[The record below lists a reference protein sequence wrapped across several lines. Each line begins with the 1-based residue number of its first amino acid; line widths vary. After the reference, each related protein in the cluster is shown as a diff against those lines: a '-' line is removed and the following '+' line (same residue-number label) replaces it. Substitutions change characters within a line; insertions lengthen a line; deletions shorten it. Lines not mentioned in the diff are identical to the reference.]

1 MPTPRDAKVTSSP
14 FLRSS
19 SDRRKEA
26 VTALNEL
33 SIEEASRLL
42 TAREISARD
51 LTDACLARIEATDAR
66 VGSFLEVTAD
76 LARAQAAEAD
86 ARIARGDATPVTG
99 IPIGL
104 KDIFLTRG
112 VATTCASKIL
122 EGFVPTFD
130 GTVVERL
137 RRAGAVIVG
146 KLNMDEFAMGSSC
159 ENSASGVT
167 RNPWDLA
174 RVPGGSSGGS
184 ASSVAARQVLG
195 SFGTDTGGSIRLPA
209 SYCGVPG
216 IKPTYGRVSRYGVIA
231 FASSLDQ
238 VGPMAT
244 TARGT
249 ALLLQ
254 AVAGKDPRDS
264 TSIDAPVPDYTA
276 AMGERLDG
284 MTLGVPREYFVGG
297 LDEDVDKAV
306 HTAMDRLRD
315 LGAKLVEVTLPHTEY
330 AVATYYIVATAEASS
345 NLGRYDGV
353 RYGLRRGEDK
363 GVREMYGETR
373 DAGFGTEVK
382 RRIMLGTY
390 VLSAG
395 YYDAYYAKAMRV
407 RTLIRRDFEEAYRHC
422 DAIVTPTAPGTA
434 FAIGSRT
441 DDPLKMYL
449 SDILTISVNLAGLP
463 GMSVPCGFDS
473 DGLPIGLQLIGRP
486 LDESAVLRIA
496 AAYEGVT
503 DWNGRVPEIA

>member
-1 MPTPRDAKVTSSP
+1 MELYELTIS
-14 FLRSS
+14 
-19 SDRRKEA
+19 EA
-26 VTALNEL
+26 H
-33 SIEEASRLL
+33 RLL
-42 TAREISARD
+42 KNREISAVE
-51 LTDACLARIEATDAR
+51 LTRSVLGRIAAVEAKVDA
-66 VGSFLEVTAD
+66 FLTILKAPALE
-76 LARAQAAEAD
+76 QAAAAD
-86 ARIARGDATPVTG
+86 RAIAAGQCRPLTG
-99 IPIGL
+99 IPLGI
-104 KDIFLTRG
+104 KDVVCTRG
-112 VATTCASKIL
+112 VATTCGSKIL
-122 EGFVPTFD
+122 ENFIPPYDASVI
-130 GTVVERL
+130 VRL
-137 RRAGAVIVG
+137 KQEGAVIVG

-159 ENSASGVT
+159 ENSALGIT
-167 RNPWDLA
+167 RNPWDLD

-184 ASSVAARQVLG
+184 ATSVAARQVLG

-209 SYCGVPG
+209 SYCGVTG
-216 IKPTYGRVSRYGVIA
+216 LKPTYGRVSRYGVIA

-244 TARGT
+244 TARG
-249 ALLLQ
+249 AAILLQ
-254 AVAGKDPRDS
+254 AVAGRDPRDS

-276 AMGERLDG
+276 TMGESLG
-284 MTLGVPREYFVGG
+284 GLTLGIPREYFIGG
-297 LDEDVDKAV
+297 LDPDVDRAV
-306 HTAMDRLRD
+306 RAALDRLRD

-353 RYGLRRGEDK
+353 RYGLRSGEDK

-395 YYDAYYAKAMRV
+395 YYDAYYSKAMRV
-407 RTLIRRDFEEAYRHC
+407 RTLIRRDFEEAFRGC

-473 DGLPIGLQLIGRP
+473 DGMPIGLQLIGRP
-486 LDESAVLRIA
+486 LDEASVLRIA
-496 AAYEGVT
+496 AAYET
-503 DWNGRVPEIA
+503 ATAWNRRLPEITR